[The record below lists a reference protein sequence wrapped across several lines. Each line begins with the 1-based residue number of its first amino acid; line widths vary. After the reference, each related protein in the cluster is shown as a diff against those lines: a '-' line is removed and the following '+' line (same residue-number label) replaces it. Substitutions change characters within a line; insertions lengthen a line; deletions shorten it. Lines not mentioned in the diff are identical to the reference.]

1 MITFIEKTR
10 TDYSEKNMNYV
21 EELLGIMERN
31 PQIFNTKTV
40 WRQFNGKN
48 GKFFTCYVANQ
59 HSNVGVNITIASNI
73 ENVKRITNVVDVKA
87 LLLLVKN
94 ETEFHI
100 STKNFNGRKSVTISI
115 AKVKTASEA
124 IKESMEEWDL
134 LAEQIDNDL
143 KQFKDNEFTDEMLQ
157 GLYEEAYSNGW
168 KDCSKYLADE
178 YSKLTETAFAMDI

>member
-1 MITFIEKTR
+1 MITFIEKTH

-21 EELLGIMERN
+21 EELIGRMERN
-31 PQIFNTKTV
+31 PQFFNTKTV
-40 WRQFNGKN
+40 WKQFNGKN
-48 GKFFTCYVANQ
+48 GKFSTCYVANQ
-59 HSNVGVNITIASNI
+59 HSSVGINITIADSI
-73 ENVKRITNVVDVKA
+73 ENAKRITNVVDVKA

-124 IKESMEEWDL
+124 IKDGMEEWDF
-134 LAEQIDNDL
+134 LAEQVDH
-143 KQFKDNEFTDEMLQ
+143 EFTDDMLQ